1 MPKSPELPRNLCLNG
16 KWAISVTDI
25 AGPGPVA
32 KHEHP
37 LEAVVVSQD
46 SLVGYLLFGI
56 FLQPKGTAGAEIQN
70 RHVTL
75 VEGKDAD
82 WGRTYIPKEAP
93 NPISPGTVYDILN
106 KVSARKLL
114 SGHLLAIRY
123 NAITRMREID
133 KHLDVASRWDK
144 EFKFLLG
151 QEEES
156 LTKFTAISYKALT
169 DWLETSPAQL
179 LANVEGVSVTTI
191 RNRIYAAREQ
201 GAIEK
206 PGAGVRSAKKSSSG
220 ARR

>member
-1 MPKSPELPRNLCLNG
+1 MPAAPELPRNLCLNG
-16 KWAISVTDI
+16 EWAISVTDI
-25 AGPGPVA
+25 ATRGSD
-32 KHEHP
+32 EQIETN
-37 LEAVVVSQD
+37 LEAVVVSRETLD
-46 SLVGYLLFGI
+46 SYLLHTVI
-56 FLQPKGTAGAEIQN
+56 LQPKGTSLAPRDSA
-70 RHVTL
+70 HVTL
-75 VEGKDAD
+75 VQGKDAA
-82 WGRTYIPKEAP
+82 WASTYIPKSNDFFIKP
-93 NPISPGTVYDILN
+93 YMVYEILN
-106 KVSARKLL
+106 KVAARKLL

-123 NAITRMREID
+123 DAITRMREVD

-151 QEEES
+151 QGEES